1 MTLADRLDTLPDGR
15 MVCINSRQ
23 YPVSGIAFFPRSRHP
38 ERTRYL
44 TRVYQHA
51 VMDAIDS
58 VWALTCQKAYSG
70 VTEGKGEELLR
81 RLDERISGL
90 IPYDSYNWYLEYYPE
105 ACVQYIAVN
114 ESRSRAAAGI
124 ILQSTIYSGRY
135 KTFRV
140 DLAPD
145 GNGAWHAVRLVFTGV
160 LYIHIDFF

>member
-1 MTLADRLDTLPDGR
+1 M
-15 MVCINSRQ
+15 
-23 YPVSGIAFFPRSRHP
+23 
-38 ERTRYL
+38 
-44 TRVYQHA
+44 
-51 VMDAIDS
+51 
-58 VWALTCQKAYSG
+58 
-70 VTEGKGEELLR
+70 
-81 RLDERISGL
+81 
-90 IPYDSYNWYLEYYPE
+90 
-105 ACVQYIAVN
+105 N